1 MKYLVFIIVFAIIF
15 ALVKPVI
22 RKLFDRWIKCG
33 RWFAITEAERNAKK
47 KYRDKGKQMNID
59 FYPSEADP
67 IEYIEKLAYKQ
78 GYIKALLRADME
90 QRK

>member
-1 MKYLVFIIVFAIIF
+1 
-15 ALVKPVI
+15 
-22 RKLFDRWIKCG
+22 
-33 RWFAITEAERNAKK
+33 
-47 KYRDKGKQMNID
+47 MNID

-90 QRK
+90 RTNKKGRQTLTPVPLF